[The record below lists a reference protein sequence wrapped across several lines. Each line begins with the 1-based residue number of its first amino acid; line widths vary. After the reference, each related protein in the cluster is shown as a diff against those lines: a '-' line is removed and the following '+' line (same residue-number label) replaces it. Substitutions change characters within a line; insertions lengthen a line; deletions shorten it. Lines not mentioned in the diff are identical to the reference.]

1 MAEIKIT
8 LVKSTIGA
16 IPKHKRTVQALGLN
30 KTNSSVIQQ
39 DNAAIRGMLQQPAEA
54 IKVPVSVPVQ
64 AANAA
69 LKAARCL
76 CTEDFLREASH
87 AETAKK
93 LLQSTFPC

>member
-1 MAEIKIT
+1 MNLCELRPAEGSRGKTGDAAEVMQQAMAK
-8 LVKSTIGA
+8 
-16 IPKHKRTVQALGLN
+16 
-30 KTNSSVIQQ
+30 
-39 DNAAIRGMLQQPAEA
+39 QPAEA

>member
-1 MAEIKIT
+1 MNLCELRPAEEVKTGDAAEVMQQAMAK
-8 LVKSTIGA
+8 
-16 IPKHKRTVQALGLN
+16 
-30 KTNSSVIQQ
+30 
-39 DNAAIRGMLQQPAEA
+39 QPAEA

>member
-1 MAEIKIT
+1 MNLCE
-8 LVKSTIGA
+8 L
-16 IPKHKRTVQALGLN
+16 R
-30 KTNSSVIQQ
+30 
-39 DNAAIRGMLQQPAEA
+39 PAEGSRGKNWRRGRGHA
-54 IKVPVSVPVQ
+54 TGNGKTAGRGHKGAGQLPVQ